1 MDLQWQIPRP
11 NLRSI
16 LWPSLYKLED
26 DTIYIPLL
34 NAVLFYSTIIAV
46 VTVLIAPLYMPHT
59 RITAYVMSSCI
70 LVSVLVARRLAH
82 VGYVRAAAHLLVTIL
97 WLILT
102 WPIVG
107 SQGVYAPTFGGYS
120 AVIVIAVIL
129 MGLRAGIVMA
139 AASVAVGSAVAYM
152 QVTGTFSAVA
162 PSPII
167 SVTSQ
172 LIFFVTVIAVTSQ
185 AYSRLQSALVC
196 SKQSQDEYLRSNQ
209 LLTESS
215 AHLAAAKRA
224 YQVLSACN
232 QAMFRA
238 QSESELLEQ
247 VCAVLTEIGGYQF
260 AAVTF
265 GAEESEARLRLVAL
279 SGEAHRPYL
288 DRILGGALL
297 PEAPILEAVRGRDL
311 TVLGQNQLHDPRQDG
326 ASNDAPS
333 SHALIIMPLVQDDS
347 TLGSIVL
354 GSALDDP
361 MTPDEAA
368 LMTALADDIVYGLT
382 ALRVDALQQDAAEK
396 LRANNDLLR
405 ATLASIDQ
413 AVFVLDGP
421 DRIVRICNRA
431 ATDMF
436 GYAPEELIGNP
447 ISMIHPSEQSY
458 EQFLRRRMENLTAT
472 DLFHTPYVAY
482 HRNGKRIHLDVTVRP
497 LGVAGSHLAGEV
509 SVLRDVTQE
518 FEHTELLQRSEE
530 RYRSLFN
537 SMSEGVSLQEMVF
550 DADGTPIDLVF
561 LDVNPAFEHVTSLR
575 RDDVVGRSML
585 GLIPHHDSDILATY
599 THVAKT
605 GEAINRLQY
614 LPEMARYLDV
624 SIFADQSGRY
634 VTTFHDVTGRV
645 LAEAKLVR
653 SEAMFRSMAE
663 TTLAATFMAQDAQ
676 LIYANPA
683 AESLFGHSREALL
696 SMSVWDLID
705 PAMLAEVQGEFLKL
719 ARRESERIRMQFKAT
734 TKTDEVRWFDCS
746 ACLLEHEG
754 DLVTLGICFDITAQV
769 VAQESLQAERALL
782 AHRVNER
789 TAELKRANSELAQSA
804 RHKDEFLASMSH
816 ELRTP

>member
-368 LMTALADDIVYGLT
+368 LMTALADDIVYGLRHCVSMRCNRT
-382 ALRVDALQQDAAEK
+382 PPRNCAPTTICCAPHLP
-396 LRANNDLLR
+396 
-405 ATLASIDQ
+405 ASIKPSLCWMGQ
-413 AVFVLDGP
+413 TESCASATGLQP
-421 DRIVRICNRA
+421 IC
-431 ATDMF
+431 
-436 GYAPEELIGNP
+436 
-447 ISMIHPSEQSY
+447 
-458 EQFLRRRMENLTAT
+458 
-472 DLFHTPYVAY
+472 
-482 HRNGKRIHLDVTVRP
+482 
-497 LGVAGSHLAGEV
+497 
-509 SVLRDVTQE
+509 
-518 FEHTELLQRSEE
+518 
-530 RYRSLFN
+530 
-537 SMSEGVSLQEMVF
+537 
-550 DADGTPIDLVF
+550 
-561 LDVNPAFEHVTSLR
+561 
-575 RDDVVGRSML
+575 
-585 GLIPHHDSDILATY
+585 LAT
-599 THVAKT
+599 HQR
-605 GEAINRLQY
+605 N
-614 LPEMARYLDV
+614 
-624 SIFADQSGRY
+624 SS
-634 VTTFHDVTGRV
+634 
-645 LAEAKLVR
+645 
-653 SEAMFRSMAE
+653 
-663 TTLAATFMAQDAQ
+663 AT
-676 LIYANPA
+676 P
-683 AESLFGHSREALL
+683 SL
-696 SMSVWDLID
+696 
-705 PAMLAEVQGEFLKL
+705 
-719 ARRESERIRMQFKAT
+719 
-734 TKTDEVRWFDCS
+734 
-746 ACLLEHEG
+746 
-754 DLVTLGICFDITAQV
+754 
-769 VAQESLQAERALL
+769 
-782 AHRVNER
+782 
-789 TAELKRANSELAQSA
+789 
-804 RHKDEFLASMSH
+804 
-816 ELRTP
+816 